1 MSATIA
7 PDYVATTLDQADKF
21 RAEIVGSASRGLNLA
36 AGAVNSAAKTV
47 KPDLQQ
53 LVDISFAAAEKAL
66 GRGRSFVNSLVDAT
80 DRIGR

>member
-21 RAEIVGSASRGLNLA
+21 RAEIV
-36 AGAVNSAAKTV
+36 NSAAKQV
-47 KPDLQQ
+47 KPDLQS
-53 LVDISFAAAEKAL
+53 LVDVSFTAAEKVL
-66 GRGRSFVNSLVDAT
+66 GRGRAFANSLVAAT